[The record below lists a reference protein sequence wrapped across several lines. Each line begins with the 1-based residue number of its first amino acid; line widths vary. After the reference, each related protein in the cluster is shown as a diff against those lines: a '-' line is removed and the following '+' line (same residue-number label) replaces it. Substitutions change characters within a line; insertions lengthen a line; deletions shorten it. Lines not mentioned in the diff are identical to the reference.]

1 MRTVELTEASA
12 HLAEY
17 ARSAE
22 QEPLILMSEN
32 KPIAALVSLQN
43 VDDESLALSTNPE
56 FLQIVQAARGEVSR
70 GEVISLEDMKR
81 ELSDE

>member
-1 MRTVELTEASA
+1 MKTVELTEASA

-17 ARSAE
+17 ARSVE
-22 QEPLILMSEN
+22 HEPLILTSED

-43 VDDESLALSTNPE
+43 VDEESLALSTNPE
-56 FLQIVQAARGEVSR
+56 FLQIVEAARGEVKR

-81 ELSDE
+81 ELSGE